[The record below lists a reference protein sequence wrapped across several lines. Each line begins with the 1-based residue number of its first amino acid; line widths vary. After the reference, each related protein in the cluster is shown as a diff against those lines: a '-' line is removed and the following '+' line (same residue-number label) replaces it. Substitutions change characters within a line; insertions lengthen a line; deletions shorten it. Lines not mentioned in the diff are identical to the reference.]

1 MFHLLSF
8 YAVDTTI
15 LGDGTFQ
22 KAYAQVT
29 SYVHKMISTL
39 CAGDIDAPL
48 SIEGRSLLAYQS
60 WVCRDQS
67 LYITSVSNQDHGILL
82 AHLDPTPRW
91 TEKKKH
97 KSGQEALLIS

>member
-1 MFHLLSF
+1 MK
-8 YAVDTTI
+8 I
-15 LGDGTFQ
+15 LGNGTFQ

-91 TEKKKH
+91 TEKKKNTNQDR
-97 KSGQEALLIS
+97 KLY